1 MTFSAGWSFYFPEG
15 KETHMPAS
23 ISQHH
28 MRALKS
34 QIMKESTICDYTR
47 EVNIPYICGFKLFYL
62 HKEGNE
68 RMKIRDRFI
77 AKAKFN
83 VRH

>member
-1 MTFSAGWSFYFPEG
+1 
-15 KETHMPAS
+15 MPAS
-23 ISQHH
+23 ISQNH
-28 MRALKS
+28 MRSLKS

-62 HKEGNE
+62 HEAGNE

-77 AKAKFN
+77 EKAKFN
-83 VRH
+83 FRH